1 MMSALVKIHR
11 KGQMTL
17 PTRLRSRAGISEGD
31 LVEAAFHRGK
41 IVLTP
46 KVVLDRARFPNA
58 DDEYTPAQ
66 RRAIDRGI
74 AQSLEELK
82 QGRSYGPFDSHAAF
96 VASLRSESKKLRR
109 KKSSRVA

>member
-1 MMSALVKIHR
+1 MMSALVKIHS

-17 PTRLRSRAGISEGD
+17 PIRLRSQAGISEGD

-46 KVVLDRARFPNA
+46 KVVLDRSRLPNP
-58 DDEYTPAQ
+58 DDEYTPKQ

-74 AQSLEELK
+74 AQSLKEIGE
-82 QGRSYGPFDSHAAF
+82 GRSYGPFDSHAAF
-96 VASLRSESKKLRR
+96 VASLRTESKKLRR
-109 KKSSRVA
+109 KKSNRVA

>member
-17 PTRLRSRAGISEGD
+17 PTRLRTRAGISEGD

-46 KVVLDRARFPNA
+46 KVVLDRSKFPSA
-58 DDEYTPAQ
+58 GDEYTPDQ

-74 AQSLEELK
+74 AQSLKEID

-109 KKSSRVA
+109 KKSNRVA

>member
-17 PTRLRSRAGISEGD
+17 PTRLRTRAGISEGD

-46 KVVLDRARFPNA
+46 KVVLDRTKFPNA

-74 AQSLEELK
+74 AQSLKEID
-82 QGRSYGPFDSHAAF
+82 QGHSYGSFDSHAAF

-109 KKSSRVA
+109 KKSKHAA

>member
-17 PTRLRSRAGISEGD
+17 PTRLRNRAGISEGD

-46 KVVLDRARFPNA
+46 KVVLDRSKFPSA
-58 DDEYTPAQ
+58 GDEYTPAQ

-74 AQSLEELK
+74 AQSLKEIE

-96 VASLRSESKKLRR
+96 VASLHSESKKLRGN
-109 KKSSRVA
+109 KSKRTA

>member
-1 MMSALVKIHR
+1 MMTALVKIHR

-46 KVVLDRARFPNA
+46 KVVLDRSKFPNA

-66 RRAIDRGI
+66 RRTIDRGV
-74 AQSLEELK
+74 AQSLKEIE

-96 VASLRSESKKLRR
+96 VASLRSESKKLRGS
-109 KKSSRVA
+109 KSKRRA

>member
-1 MMSALVKIHR
+1 MMTALVKIHR

-46 KVVLDRARFPNA
+46 KVVLDRSKFPSA

-74 AQSLEELK
+74 AQSLEEIE

-109 KKSSRVA
+109 KKSNRVA

>member
-1 MMSALVKIHR
+1 MMTALVKIHR

-17 PTRLRSRAGISEGD
+17 PIRLRTRAGISEGD

-46 KVVLDRARFPNA
+46 KVVLDRSKFPSA
-58 DDEYTPAQ
+58 DNEYTPAQ

-74 AQSLEELK
+74 AQSLKEID

-109 KKSSRVA
+109 KKSNRVA

>member
-1 MMSALVKIHR
+1 
-11 KGQMTL
+11 MTL
-17 PTRLRSRAGISEGD
+17 PTRLRTRAGISEGD

-46 KVVLDRARFPNA
+46 KVVLDRSKFPSA

-74 AQSLEELK
+74 ALSLKEID
-82 QGRSYGPFDSHAAF
+82 QGRAYGPFDSHAAF
-96 VASLRSESKKLRR
+96 VASLRSESKKLLL